1 MSLRKAG
8 GNWVE
13 GDRFFDREAE
23 IEALLERVEDGTH
36 TLVTAQR
43 RMGKT
48 SLVRELLR
56 RLKEDG
62 NFATVFVDLEDAAL
76 AADAVVEI
84 AAASRKVRGLWTRLK
99 DWIEKSTNTVTGRI
113 DELGVSDLRVKL
125 RAGIDAGSWRAKGDA
140 PRCSRRWP
148 RVRSPS
154 CDRRTPDLGH
164 EVAVRIGDLLHV
176 LEHDGYLTQHGDGYR
191 FVSGLVEDW
200 WRARHAQRF
209 VPFRRRLTQTGS
221 IGDGHP
227 DQGLQPGIPH
237 GRRA

>member
-43 RMGKT
+43 RIGKT

-99 DWIEKSTNTVTGRI
+99 DWIGKSTNTVTGRI
-113 DELGVSDLRVKL
+113 DELGVSELRVKL

-140 PRCSRRWP
+140 VFASLATSEKPLVLAIDELP
-148 RVRSPS
+148 ILVMKSP
-154 CDRRTPDLGH
+154 C
-164 EVAVRIGDLLHV
+164 E
-176 LEHDGYLTQHGDGYR
+176 
-191 FVSGLVEDW
+191 SGTCFTFSSTM
-200 WRARHAQRF
+200 A
-209 VPFRRRLTQTGS
+209 
-221 IGDGHP
+221 I
-227 DQGLQPGIPH
+227 
-237 GRRA
+237 